1 MNNRLARLQQHFQQ
15 AEQDRQTRTSKTGN
29 YYQLYKIPFD
39 TESIIRFI
47 PDANQKNEQGF
58 LINNHYHELVINGE
72 TKRVPCMKNYGH
84 KRCPVCE
91 IAQDFYKREG
101 KTSVNGKQL
110 YRNFQVLARVGVVK
124 DPIPVEDGQE
134 SHAGK
139 IRVVNMT
146 KQVVDRIMSALT
158 SSSDPLDS
166 MPDELETGYNFI
178 VRKTKNSDGHA
189 QYIDSSFARSSS
201 KAPAFIT
208 EEDVI
213 DLATLLPK
221 EPTENEV
228 EAMLKAHLTGEP
240 YDDGSSAFRRM
251 KSGVGA
257 LDKYVG
263 KTFTASESTE
273 ATTTTASSAA
283 VSSVSSSDDDE
294 DDVDDAV
301 RQLQQRAAQR
311 RAAKGQ

>member
-15 AEQDRQTRTSKTGN
+15 AEQDRQTRSTRTGN

-39 TESIIRFI
+39 AESIIRFI
-47 PDANQKNEQGF
+47 PDANPKNEQGF
-58 LINNHYHELVINGE
+58 LLNNHYHELVLNGE

-110 YRNFQVLARVGVVK
+110 YRNFQVLARVGVIK

-146 KQVVDRIMSALT
+146 KQVVDRITSALT

-189 QYIDSSFARSSS
+189 QYIDSSFARSAS
-201 KAPAFIT
+201 KAPAFVT
-208 EEDVI
+208 EDDII
-213 DLATLLPK
+213 DLSTLLPK
-221 EPTENEV
+221 EPTEAEV
-228 EAMLKAHLTGEP
+228 ESMLKAHLTGEP

-257 LDKYVG
+257 LDRYVG
-263 KTFTASESTE
+263 KTSTPAEAPTSTATNVTASVT
-273 ATTTTASSAA
+273 
-283 VSSVSSSDDDE
+283 SSDDDD

-301 RQLQQRAAQR
+301 RQLQARAAQR
-311 RAAKGQ
+311 RAAKGG

>member
-15 AEQDRQTRTSKTGN
+15 AEQDRQTRSTKTGN

-39 TESIIRFI
+39 TESIIRFV
-47 PDANQKNEQGF
+47 PDANAKNEQGF

-110 YRNFQVLARVGVVK
+110 YRNFQVLARVGVIK

-146 KQVVDRIMSALT
+146 KQVVDRIMAALT

-178 VRKTKNSDGHA
+178 VRKTKNSDGYA
-189 QYIDSSFARSSS
+189 QYIDSSFARSAS
-201 KAPAFIT
+201 KAPAFVT
-208 EEDVI
+208 EDDVI

-221 EPTENEV
+221 EPTEAEV
-228 EAMLKAHLTGEP
+228 ESMLKAHLTGEP
-240 YDDGSSAFRRM
+240 HDDGSSAFRRM

-257 LDKYVG
+257 LDRYVG
-263 KTFTASESTE
+263 KSPSATDDTSTP
-273 ATTTTASSAA
+273 AITSNVTT
-283 VSSVSSSDDDE
+283 SVSSNDDDD

-301 RQLQQRAAQR
+301 RQLQARAAQR
-311 RAAKGQ
+311 RAAKGG

>member
-15 AEQDRQTRTSKTGN
+15 AEQDRQNRSTRTGN

-39 TESIIRFI
+39 AESIIRFI
-47 PDANQKNEQGF
+47 PDANPKNEQGF
-58 LINNHYHELVINGE
+58 LLNNHYHELVLNGE

-84 KRCPVCE
+84 KRCPICE

-110 YRNFQVLARVGVVK
+110 YRNFQVLARVGVIK

-146 KQVVDRIMSALT
+146 KQVVDRITSALT

-189 QYIDSSFARSSS
+189 QYIDSSFARSAS
-201 KAPAFIT
+201 KAPAFVT
-208 EEDVI
+208 EDDII
-213 DLATLLPK
+213 DLSTLLPK
-221 EPTENEV
+221 EPTEAEV
-228 EAMLKAHLTGEP
+228 ESMLKAHLTGEP

-257 LDKYVG
+257 LDRYIG
-263 KTFTASESTE
+263 KSSAPVEAPTSTATNVTASVTST
-273 ATTTTASSAA
+273 
-283 VSSVSSSDDDE
+283 DDDDD

-301 RQLQQRAAQR
+301 RQLQARAAQR
-311 RAAKGQ
+311 RAAKGG